1 MVPDV
6 IDGAPHPAPS
16 KAANGE
22 APAEEAA
29 LKGEASSAAPSGELS
44 PDVSAFSDAIMSRAL
59 LPPAPPT

>member
-6 IDGAPHPAPS
+6 IDGAPHPEPS

-29 LKGEASSAAPSGELS
+29 LKGEASSALSGALS

-59 LPPAPPT
+59 LPPAPLT

>member
-6 IDGAPHPAPS
+6 IDGAPHPEPS

-29 LKGEASSAAPSGELS
+29 LKGEASSPPPDELS
-44 PDVSAFSDAIMSRAL
+44 PDVSALSDAITSRAL